1 MGIRFGARETIV
13 RSPFLGDKRAAMG
26 SDRISRLTEQQKI
39 CLRHVFAH
47 KTSKEIAPLMGIEPG
62 SVDQHIKAAMKTLGV
77 PDRRSAARLLADLE
91 QLRESASPA
100 PRKAVQ
106 SPIQPLVYQSP
117 DIAPPLDPAMMGPPI
132 ESGPQRF
139 YGLPG
144 DTMREEQAGFSFV
157 RPGGAPTLPLPIG
170 NNRPSDLNW
179 VLRLVWI
186 VAIAIGV
193 AVAFGGL
200 VSGVEALVR
209 LTGH

>member
-1 MGIRFGARETIV
+1 M
-13 RSPFLGDKRAAMG
+13 SY
-26 SDRISRLTEQQKI
+26 DRISRLTEQQRI

-47 KTSKEIAPLMGIEPG
+47 RTSKEIAPLLGIEPG
-62 SVDQHIKAAMKTLGV
+62 SVDQHIKAAMRTLDV
-77 PDRRSAARLLADLE
+77 PDRRTAARLLAEHEELAAAPVP
-91 QLRESASPA
+91 RPA
-100 PRKAVQ
+100 P
-106 SPIQPLVYQSP
+106 PIQPLVYQSP
-117 DIAPPLDPAMMGPPI
+117 GIAPGIDPAMMGPPI

-139 YGLPG
+139 IGLPG

-157 RPGGAPTLPLPIG
+157 RPGGAPTLPLSIG

-179 VLRLVWI
+179 LLRLVWI

-209 LTGH
+209 LTSH